1 MALFSVLETESCVR
15 CYSCHLGTLTSVDEM
30 GQNQTNEYIWYHGIL
45 LASGIIRNSEKSQK
59 EILSKMR

>member
-1 MALFSVLETESCVR
+1 M
-15 CYSCHLGTLTSVDEM
+15 GEM

-45 LASGIIRNSEKSQK
+45 LTNGIIRNSEKSQE